1 MIDLDQVLR
10 ELGHDDPP
18 EAAVTALHARVM
30 AACEPERGLSLSP
43 DIPKPSTTADRD
55 CPRPRV
61 PWWTWAW
68 APVAA
73 AVLAVV
79 LWPQPAPVEPPRP
92 ALPAPAASQIAFVRP
107 QPRPKPAARPRPAR
121 PEPPEI
127 QPTATPGMVRI
138 ATSNPNIVILWSLNE
153 GDGE

>member
-1 MIDLDQVLR
+1 MSARGRNEIDLDQALR

-18 EAAVTALHARVM
+18 EAAVAALHARVM
-30 AACEPERGLSLSP
+30 AEVQA
-43 DIPKPSTTADRD
+43 A
-55 CPRPRV
+55 RPRI

-79 LWPQPAPVEPPRP
+79 LWPQAAPVEPPRA
-92 ALPAPAASQIAFVRP
+92 ALVAPAAPQIAFVRP
-107 QPRPKPAARPRPAR
+107 QPRPKPAARPRPVR